1 MRTREEQV
9 AELTGVYEDAG
20 VFGKDAKDA
29 AEKDVAEAEERARA
43 ECAADTRRL
52 EWLAK
57 CVSSVGGRYFGTI
70 TWKIVLYTRSSV
82 TDLNDPAG
90 LRAAIDAAMEVQN
103 G

>member
-20 VFGKDAKDA
+20 VFGQDAKDA

-52 EWLAK
+52 EWLAASLIDMRINRTRRTVIISGPMTAFDFRQSIDITQK
-57 CVSSVGGRYFGTI
+57 VG
-70 TWKIVLYTRSSV
+70 K
-82 TDLNDPAG
+82 
-90 LRAAIDAAMEVQN
+90 
-103 G
+103 